1 MSKIKLLT
9 DSASDITPDI
19 AAKYDIRVLGFHVT
33 LDDKSYTEGV
43 DFTTDEFYTMLDSSS
58 DFPKT
63 SQITFAEFE
72 DVYKQ
77 YYEEGYTDIIYTSIS
92 STGSTTYNNALNA
105 IENFYEDV
113 PEAREKIKIHIV
125 DSLGY
130 SAGYGYPVVKAAG
143 KIQKGADV
151 PEILA
156 FLNEWLSCVEMY
168 FVPYTLEY
176 VKRSGR
182 LSAAAAFV
190 GELLGLKPVIKIV
203 DGVSYV
209 PEKIRGEK
217 NIIPK
222 VIDVAKKNMTPHTPY
237 ILLAGSLP
245 EESALLEKEITKEL
259 GYPPEYTIKIGSTVS
274 SHAGHKVV
282 GVILKGQNRR

>member
-1 MSKIKLLT
+1 MSKIKLIT
-9 DSASDITPDI
+9 DSASDITSDI
-19 AAKYDIRVLGFHVT
+19 AEKYGIQVLGFHVT
-33 LDDKSYTEGV
+33 LGDKSYTEGV
-43 DFTTDEFYTMLDSSS
+43 DLTTDDYYSMLDSSS

-77 YYEEGYTDIIYTSIS
+77 YYEEGYTDIIYTAIS
-92 STGSTTYNNALNA
+92 STGSATINNAKNA

-113 PEAREKIKIHIV
+113 PEAREKIKIHVI
-125 DSLGY
+125 DSLAY
-130 SAGYGYPVVKAAG
+130 SGGYGYPVVKAAE

-156 FLNEWLSCVEMY
+156 YINEWLSCVEMH

-190 GELLGLKPVIKIV
+190 GELLGLKPVIKIM

-217 NIIPK
+217 NIISK
-222 VIDVAKKNMTPHTPY
+222 VIDIAKKNMIPQTPY
-237 ILLAGSLP
+237 ILLSGSLP
-245 EESALLEKEITKEL
+245 EESAQLEKEITKEL
-259 GYPPEYTIKIGSTVS
+259 GYPPEYTVKIGSTIS
-274 SHAGHKVV
+274 SHVGHKMV
-282 GVILKGQNRR
+282 GIILKGQKRR